1 MNWDDTAPVL
11 TGNPELDQLTGGCFS
26 GGWQRSDLNMMC
38 AKDKELL
45 DEFFSKQIIGTSQN
59 TSANIGVFC
68 RNGDKMGYYK
78 SCPYKERIIECGEDI
93 LKLDV
98 VETNNNEILILSEC
112 EISIFSLRLLVRKM
126 VRDFGVGIVFVEDI
140 QKFFFPQNINIKF
153 RDFEGQQCSKIRCF
167 KQLALETNIPIVI
180 GLDDLSVVE
189 NRNSKLRYDCDV
201 IGVLTNEYNTE
212 TSEYSHVLELVKHRS
227 GPTGKVNF

>member
-68 RNGDKMGYYK
+68 RNVHKMGYYK
-78 SCPYKERIIECGEDI
+78 SCPYKERIIECGE
-93 LKLDV
+93 
-98 VETNNNEILILSEC
+98 
-112 EISIFSLRLLVRKM
+112 
-126 VRDFGVGIVFVEDI
+126 
-140 QKFFFPQNINIKF
+140 
-153 RDFEGQQCSKIRCF
+153 
-167 KQLALETNIPIVI
+167 
-180 GLDDLSVVE
+180 
-189 NRNSKLRYDCDV
+189 
-201 IGVLTNEYNTE
+201 NTE
-212 TSEYSHVLELVKHRS
+212 NH
-227 GPTGKVNF
+227 GK